1 MKALI
6 NRVWEFTQRQMEAY
20 GKGRDAQEEE
30 SWLGISFI
38 SPQNCNKSL
47 K

>member
-6 NRVWEFTQRQMEAY
+6 DRVWKFAQRQREAY

-30 SWLGISFI
+30 SWLGI
-38 SPQNCNKSL
+38 
-47 K
+47 

>member
-6 NRVWEFTQRQMEAY
+6 DKVWEFAQRRMEAY

-30 SWLGISFI
+30 SWLGI
-38 SPQNCNKSL
+38 
-47 K
+47 